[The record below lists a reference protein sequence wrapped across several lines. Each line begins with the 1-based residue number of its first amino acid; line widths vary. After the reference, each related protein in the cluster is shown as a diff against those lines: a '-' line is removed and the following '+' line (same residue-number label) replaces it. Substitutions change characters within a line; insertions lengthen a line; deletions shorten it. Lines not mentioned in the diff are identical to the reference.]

1 MERRGAAGDT
11 EDTADLPSGFALG
24 GPFEAFELARR
35 QRDTVNDAVSGE
47 FAAGMHVE
55 VHRHELE
62 HLGVCLDAAA
72 ERRMVG
78 IGGEG
83 DGGDRAAAV
92 MDGDGEPA
100 TDVEGRGLVE
110 EALLPFRQCSRPT
123 LEYRK
128 SVV

>member
-47 FAAGMHVE
+47 FAAGLHVE

-72 ERRMVG
+72 DRRKVG

-83 DGGDRAAAV
+83 DGGERARRS
-92 MDGDGEPA
+92 GGGGGGERGGR
-100 TDVEGRGLVE
+100 EGWLRG
-110 EALLPFRQCSRPT
+110 RP
-123 LEYRK
+123 
-128 SVV
+128 